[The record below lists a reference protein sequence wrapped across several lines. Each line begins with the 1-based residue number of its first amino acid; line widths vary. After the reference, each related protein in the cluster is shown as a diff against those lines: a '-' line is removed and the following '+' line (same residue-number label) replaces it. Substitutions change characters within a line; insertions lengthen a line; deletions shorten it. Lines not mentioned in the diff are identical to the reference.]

1 MSQRNCS
8 GFTLIELMA
17 AMLILALLAL
27 MSHRGLATVL
37 DTRDHAR
44 LETEKWH
51 RVSAFLERFE
61 RDIML
66 AAPRPVRTP
75 NGSAP
80 PWRGQAVT
88 LADNAP
94 QIEFSRFASTDNMD
108 VARRLAYHLNGQG
121 QVELWI
127 WPALDMSP
135 ESTPARYAVL
145 SDVTRFEVHYLGAAL
160 GWEDRWPVADVAAA
174 IPKAIRLRLRLASG
188 EDIVRIYALHS

>member
-1 MSQRNCS
+1 MNYRNCS

-44 LETEKWH
+44 QETEKWQ

-61 RDIML
+61 RDVML

-80 PWRGQAVT
+80 PWRGQAST
-88 LADNAP
+88 LTDNGA
-94 QIEFSRFASTDNMD
+94 QIEFSRFASTNNMD
-108 VARRLAYHLNGQG
+108 AARRLAYHLNNQG
-121 QVELWI
+121 QIELWV
-127 WPALDMSP
+127 WPALDVSP
-135 ESTPARYAVL
+135 ESAPGRYAVL
-145 SDVTRFEVHYLGAAL
+145 SNVTRFEVQHLGPNL
-160 GWEDRWPVADVAAA
+160 NWEDRWPVAGIAAT
-174 IPKAIRLRLRLASG
+174 IPKAIRLRLVLASG
-188 EDIVRIYALHS
+188 EEIVRIYALNS

>member
-1 MSQRNCS
+1 MNHINHR

-17 AMLILALLAL
+17 ALLILALLAL

-44 LETEKWH
+44 QETEKWQ

-66 AAPRPVRTP
+66 ASPRPVRTADS
-75 NGSAP
+75 SAP
-80 PWRGQAVT
+80 PWRGKPAG
-88 LADNAP
+88 LAGNGP

-108 VARRLAYHLNGQG
+108 VARRLGYHLNNQG

-127 WPALDMSP
+127 WPALDVSP
-135 ESTPARYAVL
+135 ESVPVRYAVL
-145 SDVTRFEVHYLGAAL
+145 SNVARFEVDYLGAIL
-160 GWEDRWPVADVAAA
+160 NWEDTWPAAGINVA
-174 IPKAIRLRLRLASG
+174 IPKAIRLRLVLASG
-188 EDIVRIYALHS
+188 EDIVRIYALSS